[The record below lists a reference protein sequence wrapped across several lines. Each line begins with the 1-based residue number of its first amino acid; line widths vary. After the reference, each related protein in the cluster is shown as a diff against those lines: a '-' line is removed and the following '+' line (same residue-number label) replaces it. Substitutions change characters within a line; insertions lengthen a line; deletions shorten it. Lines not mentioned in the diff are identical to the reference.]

1 MNQSL
6 FFVDGNDGNIH
17 VIITQVEGNLHAH
30 TWQERSIVVEVEG
43 SVAELKQEGSI
54 VTITDSKGNLE
65 VKMPTSKGS
74 GFTTAIS
81 VTQLSGD
88 VTIEGVEQAA
98 LKDIGGDVTLKNI
111 TGNADLERIHGTTR
125 LANIGGNVHAVD
137 LPTLLTRGGITGD
150 ADFSQLTE
158 IEIDFVGGDVSLD
171 TVSTAEIIAISGDL
185 EARDIEIVLHCTTV
199 GGDCLVVDS
208 PNAEIAIS
216 NVANDYQMEGMVPGR
231 LCNIGGNLDLQA
243 TYPADKTTRFHV
255 EGDATVT
262 LSADTN
268 LIVHTL
274 VGGEISGEAL
284 GSYGG
289 GSSLNL
295 LYGSGAATLYLNIGG
310 DLILLGEVAPHRP

>member
-6 FFVDGNDGNIH
+6 FLMDENDGNIH
-17 VIITQVEGNLHAH
+17 VIITQVEGNLNAH
-30 TWQERSIVVEVEG
+30 TWQERHLMVEVEG

-54 VTITDSKGNLE
+54 VTITDSKGDLA
-65 VKMPTSKGS
+65 VKMPTVKSN
-74 GFTTAIS
+74 GFITAIS

-88 VTIEGVEQAA
+88 VTIKGVEQAT
-98 LKDIGGDVTLKNI
+98 LKDIGGDVTLKDI
-111 TGNADLERIHGTTR
+111 TGNTDLERIHGTSR

-137 LPTLLTRGGITGD
+137 LPTLLVRGGITGD
-150 ADFSQLTE
+150 ADLSQLTE
-158 IEIDFVGGDVSLD
+158 IEIDFVGGNVTLD

-216 NVANDYQMEGMVPGR
+216 NVANDFQMQGRVPGR
-231 LCNIGGNLDLQA
+231 LCNIGGNLNLQA
-243 TYPADKTTRFHV
+243 TYPADKITRFHV

-262 LSADTN
+262 LPVDTN
-268 LIVHTL
+268 LMVQTL
-274 VGGEISGEAL
+274 VGGDISGEAR

-295 LYGSGAATLYLNIGG
+295 LYGNGAATLYLNIGG
-310 DLILLGEVAPHRP
+310 DLTLLGKAVPHRP